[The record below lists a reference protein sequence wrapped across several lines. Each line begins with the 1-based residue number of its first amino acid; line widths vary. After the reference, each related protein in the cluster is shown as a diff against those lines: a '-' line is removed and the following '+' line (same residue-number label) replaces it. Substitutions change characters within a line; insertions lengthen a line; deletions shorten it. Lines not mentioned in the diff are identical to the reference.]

1 MLKNMKIR
9 RKLIIGFLLIGFFS
23 LAVGAMGLVNMD
35 KANTSTLNLYE
46 QEMMPSSYLQTV
58 QKNLISIGSNYVLML
73 YEQNASKAQL
83 RVNEITAWTLE
94 DKQLLL
100 LYEASALTD
109 EEKEIYTRL
118 QMYDKQKEVN
128 ARLQGK

>member
-1 MLKNMKIR
+1 
-9 RKLIIGFLLIGFFS
+9 
-23 LAVGAMGLVNMD
+23 
-35 KANTSTLNLYE
+35 
-46 QEMMPSSYLQTV
+46 
-58 QKNLISIGSNYVLML
+58 ML

-118 QMYDKQKEVN
+118 QDELTTYRGHTGGDGQAAGRK
-128 ARLQGK
+128 